1 MLYCLVGNRLSHG
14 MADLLSSVT
23 DCCQAGINYI
33 KKLKIAEVRQTLE
46 LLGVYHSQVALAV
59 VLFVMLICTRFTA
72 VLLVASLIA
81 YIIFYMVSPARK
93 MHLVSII
100 HLI

>member
-1 MLYCLVGNRLSHG
+1 MLYCLVSNRLSHG

-81 YIIFYMVSPARK
+81 YIIFYMVSPARM
-93 MHLVSII
+93 MHVVSII